1 MAFTLYKIVNN
12 NFYPTVNQNLL
23 KLKGSILFL
32 KNILTMMIL
41 FLVHLRIIINWMIL
55 FKFVLITV
63 DPLDCLIQMLRLK
76 TLLKEL

>member
-1 MAFTLYKIVNN
+1 
-12 NFYPTVNQNLL
+12 
-23 KLKGSILFL
+23 
-32 KNILTMMIL
+32 MMIL